1 MAGFKA
7 LREASLNLGQE
18 LKAQADNL
26 LCAKVND
33 NFEDVVRKK
42 QENLSFLTSKLRLLQ
57 AKTVSV
63 PMQVKETEIDA
74 EGVINNYTE
83 TVTLKLIEQQFVK
96 NVTQSNAVK
105 ELLATPNEALEP
117 ELVERKKNILE
128 VAAEFADKE
137 LKLQHLYNT
146 LKEEHS
152 TLLQMRKE
160 WDTVRAK
167 LKSNQRIIHNKEQ
180 GEGPLYRKLQ
190 SVVAKMEQM
199 RWMIP
204 KLVIAKSR
212 HYDWAS
218 DPNSRLKVLALTR
231 QCYTVQ
237 SFTDN

>member
-7 LREASLNLGQE
+7 FHDASLNFEQE
-18 LKAQADNL
+18 LNAQADNL
-26 LCAKVND
+26 YCTKVND
-33 NFEDVVRKK
+33 NFEDAVTKK

-63 PMQVKETEIDA
+63 PTQVKETELDA
-74 EGVINNYTE
+74 ERVINDLNG
-83 TVTLKLIEQQFVK
+83 TVTLKLIEQQLVK
-96 NVTQSNAVK
+96 NVTQSSAVK

-117 ELVERKKNILE
+117 ELIERKKNILA

-152 TLLQMRKE
+152 TLLQLRKE
-160 WDTVRAK
+160 WDTVRAE
-167 LKSNQRIIHNKEQ
+167 LKSSQRITHNQEENK
-180 GEGPLYRKLQ
+180 GPLYRKLQ
-190 SVVAKMEQM
+190 NVVAKIEQM

-212 HYDWAS
+212 HYDWES
-218 DPNSRLKVLALTR
+218 DPYSRLKVLALSR